1 MTRNVLNNNRLTCF
15 LFLALTLFNA
25 LLSAEE
31 FAANAARQTISF
43 NEDWLFKLDDN
54 EIYKNENFNDSGWKK
69 LDLPHDYIF
78 EEGVNKSG
86 SQGQSGGYHGG
97 GTAWYRKHFVYDT
110 SWQGK
115 HVWLQFD
122 GVYMNSEVWINGHHL
137 GNRPY
142 GYISFQYELSKYL
155 KQGDNVI
162 SLRVDNELQPS
173 ARWYHPGGIY
183 APVKLAIL
191 NPVHVKHNSLFIH
204 TPSVGQETEVAVS
217 FEVNDSAQNISEY
230 ELRYALYDQD
240 NKQIL
245 THLTPLKNV
254 SRAVNEKT
262 AYALSFNLPG
272 AKRWNPHNAYLYRL
286 ALTILDNGKV
296 IDSQTA
302 KFGVRDIEWKTDTGF
317 WINGENVKIKGVAE
331 HYEGG
336 PVGGAWTKPLLRW
349 KLSLLKEMGVNAIRT
364 GHNPY
369 PTMFYELCDE
379 LGIMVMDEVFDGW
392 KQKARHDYGRYHFN
406 EWWEKDLTEWVTR
419 NRNHPSIIIYSVG
432 NETHGDIVTELAAA
446 VKKHDPTRLVTSG
459 STNKEGL
466 DVTGINGGSEN
477 KSFFERRFDRPF
489 ISTEAP
495 HTWQTRGYY
504 RTQTWWRDGPKSDT
518 FELPDITEK
527 EIFFYD
533 WKDPKEW
540 SNQKQHLNSSYDNAT
555 VRINA
560 RKNWELARDLP
571 HHAGHFRW
579 TGFDYHGEAGLAHGG
594 WPYIAFMGGALD
606 LAGFKKDLF
615 HFYRSQW
622 LDEHSLHILPSWTH
636 PTMKEGTLVPVWT
649 YSNLDEV
656 ELFLN
661 DKSLGRDK
669 PGKQAD
675 EMQAEWFVP
684 WKPGSIRA
692 VGYKNGKKVLEKEI
706 KTADSPVGLRHSID
720 TYAAENGFNTAKVI
734 TTETVDKDN
743 NFYPYGSHRTYYHFS
758 EGLKGKALENGSP
771 YEHTNRV
778 KSNYRHLF
786 MGKNRAF
793 IEVTYPDAQEF
804 VTIGAIVGDEALRLS
819 NKVAIDV
826 QTIAITDTANI
837 ASQQV
842 DVFYSVN
849 NPNEVKMKPYLTP
862 FTVNDGDTVYAN
874 VFINN
879 RLAFQMKQEFGQ
891 GVGLFWGDENSANIW
906 IGRGLSLQGEGA
918 EYGQGAAAV
927 RGAHGVHGGGYGTF
941 NNEEGTMYWYHEND
955 GAEGVYTA
963 VFRYTHNDKSSKR
976 PLAIYVN
983 DKKAAMV
990 EFEPTG
996 SWDSKW
1002 DEHSV
1007 SFTLVKGANH
1017 IEFRTVGESG
1027 PNIDQFTLE

>member
-1 MTRNVLNNNRLTCF
+1 MFHIVLNSNQRKRL
-15 LFLALTLFNA
+15 LFVLLALFST
-25 LLSAEE
+25 LLSSNVYAENE
-31 FAANAARQTISF
+31 VRQYLNF

-54 EIYKNENFNDSGWKK
+54 VIYKDENINDSGWEK
-69 LDLPHDYIF
+69 LDVPHDYIF
-78 EEGVNKSG
+78 EEGVHKAG

-97 GTAWYRKHFVYDT
+97 GTAWYRKHFVYNDD
-110 SWQGK
+110 WQNK
-115 HVWLQFD
+115 QVWLQFD
-122 GVYMNSEVWINGHHL
+122 GVYMNSEVWVNGEYL
-137 GNRPY
+137 GKRPY

-173 ARWYHPGGIY
+173 TRWYHPGGIF

-191 NPVHVKHNSLFIH
+191 NPIHIKHNSLFIH
-204 TPSVGQETEVAVS
+204 TPKVGQKTRVEVS
-217 FEVNDSAQNISEY
+217 FKLNSSAKNTDGLSLRYTVYDHDRNQVFTELSPLEKASPEVNGKTDFSFSF
-230 ELRYALYDQD
+230 ELSNAR
-240 NKQIL
+240 
-245 THLTPLKNV
+245 
-254 SRAVNEKT
+254 
-262 AYALSFNLPG
+262 
-272 AKRWNPHNAYLYRL
+272 RWNPHDAYLYSL
-286 ALTILDNGKV
+286 DVALLKNNNVLDT
-296 IDSQTA
+296 QAT

-317 WINGENVKIKGVAE
+317 WINGQNVKIQGVAE

-349 KLSLLKEMGVNAIRT
+349 KLNLLKEMGVNTIRT

-379 LGIMVMDEVFDGW
+379 LGLMVMDEVFDGW
-392 KQKARHDYGRYHFN
+392 KQKAKHDYGRYYFN
-406 EWWEKDLTEWVTR
+406 EWWERDLTEWVTR

-432 NETHGDIVTELAAA
+432 NETHGDIVTQLAGEI
-446 VKKHDPTRLVTSG
+446 KKHDPTRLVTSG
-459 STNKEGL
+459 STNTEGL
-466 DVTGINGGSEN
+466 DVVGINGGSEN
-477 KSFFERRFDRPF
+477 ESFFDQRFDRPF
-489 ISTEAP
+489 VSTEAP

-504 RTQTWWRDGPKSDT
+504 RTQTWWRDGPKDDT

-533 WKDPKEW
+533 WRDPKDW
-540 SNQKQHLNSSYDNAT
+540 TNQKQHLNSSYDNAT
-555 VRINA
+555 VRISA

-594 WPYIAFMGGALD
+594 WPYVAFMGGALD

-622 LDEHSLHILPSWTH
+622 LDEPSLHILPSWTH
-636 PTMKEGTLVPVWT
+636 PTMKEGTLIPVWV

-661 DKSLGRDK
+661 GKSLGRDR
-669 PGKQAD
+669 PGKQAQ

-684 WKPGSIRA
+684 WQSGSIKA
-692 VGYKNGKKVLEKEI
+692 VGYRDGKKVLEKVVT
-706 KTADSPVGLRHSID
+706 TASSPVGLKHTID
-720 TYAAENGFNTAKVI
+720 TYAAENGFRTAKVI
-734 TTETVDKDN
+734 TTETVDDKDT
-743 NFYPYGSHRTYYHFS
+743 FYPYGSHKVYYHFS
-758 EGLKGKALENGSP
+758 DGLKVKALENGSP

-793 IEVTYPDAQEF
+793 VEVKYPDAHEF
-804 VTIGAIVGDEALRLS
+804 ITIGAIVGDEALRLS

-826 QTIAITDTANI
+826 QTIEITNAANLS
-837 ASQQV
+837 SQNV
-842 DVFYSVN
+842 EVLYSIN
-849 NPNEVKMKPYLTP
+849 SADKGKMKPYLSP
-862 FTVNDGDTVYAN
+862 FSVNEGDTVYAKVIVN
-874 VFINN
+874 G
-879 RLAFQMKQEFGQ
+879 RLVMQMAQKFGP
-891 GVGLFWGDENSANIW
+891 GVGLFWGEENSANMW

-918 EYGQGAAAV
+918 EYERGAAAV

-941 NNEEGTMYWYHEND
+941 NEKEGTMYWYHEND

-963 VFRYTHNDKSSKR
+963 VFRYTHNDKRSKR
-976 PLAIYVN
+976 PLDIYVN
-983 DKKAAMV
+983 DKKVATV

-1002 DEHSV
+1002 NEQAV

-1017 IEFRTVGESG
+1017 IEFRTTGESG

>member
-1 MTRNVLNNNRLTCF
+1 MLLMTRKPFIHDYLL
-15 LFLALTLFNA
+15 LALLTLTVLMTAAGARAESDTRQYINFNGGWKFT
-25 LLSAEE
+25 LG
-31 FAANAARQTISF
+31 
-43 NEDWLFKLDDN
+43 DN
-54 EIYKNENFNDSGWKK
+54 DIYKKPTFNDSGWTTVEV
-69 LDLPHDYIF
+69 PHDYIY
-78 EEGVNKSG
+78 EEGVSEAG

-97 GTAWYRKHFVYDT
+97 GTAWYRKHFAFDDA
-110 SWQGK
+110 WKDKQ
-115 HVWLQFD
+115 VWLQFE
-122 GVYMNSEVWINGHHL
+122 GVYMNSEVWINGHFL
-137 GNRPY
+137 GKRPY

-155 KQGDNVI
+155 KKENNVV
-162 SLRVDNELQPS
+162 SVRVDNELQPS
-173 ARWYHPGGIY
+173 TRWYHPGGIF

-191 NPVHVKHNSLFIH
+191 NSTHIKHNSLFIR
-204 TPSVGQETEVAVS
+204 TPKVGEQTKVEAS
-217 FEVNDSAQNISEY
+217 FQLNTRPGDSDN
-230 ELRYALYDQD
+230 YAIQYRVYDQEG
-240 NKQIL
+240 KQL
-245 THLTPLKNV
+245 LSQKTPLEITGEDA
-254 SRAVNEKT
+254 S
-262 AYALSFNLPG
+262 YSFAFDLEN
-272 AKRWNPHNAYLYRL
+272 AQMWMPHNAYLYD
-286 ALTILDNGKV
+286 LDLKLVKDNIE
-296 IDSQTA
+296 IDRKSV

-317 WINGENVKIKGVAE
+317 WINGKNVKIQGVAE

-349 KLSLLKEMGVNAIRT
+349 KLNLLKEMGVNAIRT

-392 KQKARHDYGRYHFN
+392 KQKARHDYGRYHFD

-432 NETHGDIVTELAAA
+432 NETHGEIVTELAAA

-466 DVTGINGGSEN
+466 DVIGINGGSES

-489 ISTEAP
+489 VSTEAP

-504 RTQTWWRDGPKSDT
+504 RTQTWWRDGPKGDT
-518 FELPDITEK
+518 FELPNITEK

-533 WKDPKEW
+533 WKDPKDW

-622 LDEHSLHILPSWTH
+622 LDEPSLHILPSWTH
-636 PTMKEGTLVPVWT
+636 PTMKEGTLVPVWV

-661 DKSLGRDK
+661 GKSLGRDK

-684 WKPGSIRA
+684 WTPGSIRA

-706 KTADSPVGLRHSID
+706 KTTGSPVGLRHSID
-720 TYAAENGFNTAKVI
+720 TYTAEDGFNTAKVI

-743 NFYPYGSHRTYYHFS
+743 NFYPYGSHKTYYHFS
-758 EGLKGKALENGSP
+758 GGLKVKALENGSP

-793 IEVTYPDAQEF
+793 VEVAYPDAREF
-804 VTIGAIVGDEALRLS
+804 VTIAAIVGDEALRLS

-826 QTIAITDTANI
+826 QTIAITETSNI
-837 ASQQV
+837 ASQQIQV
-842 DVFYSVN
+842 RYSVN
-849 NPNEVKMKPYLTP
+849 TPNEEEMKPYLTP
-862 FTVNDGDTVYAN
+862 FAVNDGDTVYAN
-874 VFINN
+874 VVING
-879 RLAFQMKQEFGQ
+879 RLAFQMKQQFGQ
-891 GVGLFWGDENSANIW
+891 GVGLFWGDENSADMW
-906 IGRGLSLQGEGA
+906 VGRGLSLQGEDA

-927 RGAHGVHGGGYGTF
+927 RGAHGVHGGAYGTF
-941 NNEEGTMYWYHEND
+941 NDEEGTMYWYHEND

-963 VFRYTHNDKSSKR
+963 VFRYTHNDESSKR
-976 PLAIYVN
+976 PIAIYVN

-1002 DEHSV
+1002 DEQAV

>member
-1 MTRNVLNNNRLTCF
+1 MLQSLTSLPRAKTF
-15 LFLALTLFNA
+15 HHLIMSVIIFIGLLAADDT
-25 LLSAEE
+25 
-31 FAANAARQTISF
+31 FAAQDSRQYIDF
-43 NEDWLFKLDDN
+43 NNDWKFHLSDN
-54 EIYKNENFNDSGWKK
+54 RIYKEPTFNDSGWT
-69 LDLPHDYIF
+69 LLNVPHDYIF
-78 EEGVNKSG
+78 EEGVNKAG
-86 SQGQSGGYHGG
+86 TQGQSGGYHGG
-97 GTAWYRKHFVYDT
+97 GTAWYRKHFTFKND
-110 SWQGK
+110 WQDK
-115 HVWLQFD
+115 QVWLQFE
-122 GVYMNSEVWINGHHL
+122 GVYMNSEVWINGHFL
-137 GNRPY
+137 GKRPY
-142 GYISFQYELSKYL
+142 GYISFQYELTKFL
-155 KQGDNVI
+155 NKENNVI
-162 SLRVDNELQPS
+162 SVRVDNELQPS

-191 NPVHVKHNSLFIH
+191 NPTHIEHNSLFVN
-204 TPSVGQETEVAVS
+204 TPLVGERTEVETS
-217 FEVNDSAQNISEY
+217 FQLNVQPNDKDDFSIQYRVLDQEGTERFSHEQTLKDIKSDHNYTFSFDLNNAQ
-230 ELRYALYDQD
+230 LW
-240 NKQIL
+240 K
-245 THLTPLKNV
+245 
-254 SRAVNEKT
+254 
-262 AYALSFNLPG
+262 
-272 AKRWNPHNAYLYRL
+272 PHDAYLYD
-286 ALTILDNGKV
+286 LDIVLKKDNV
-296 IDSQTA
+296 PVDTDSV
-302 KFGVRDIEWKTDTGF
+302 KFGIRHIEWETDTGF
-317 WINGENVKIKGVAE
+317 WINGENVKIQGVAE

-349 KLSLLKEMGVNAIRT
+349 KLSLLKNMGVNAIRT

-392 KQKARHDYGRYHFN
+392 KQKARHDYGRYHFD

-432 NETHGDIVTELAAA
+432 NETHGEIVTELAAA

-466 DVTGINGGSEN
+466 DVVGINGGSES
-477 KSFFERRFDRPF
+477 KSFFERRFEKPF
-489 ISTEAP
+489 VSTEAP

-504 RTQTWWRDGPKSDT
+504 RTQTWWRDGPKNDT
-518 FELPDITEK
+518 FELPNITNK

-533 WKDPKEW
+533 WKDPKNW

-555 VRINA
+555 VRISA
-560 RKNWELARDLP
+560 RQNWELARDLP

-622 LDEHSLHILPSWTH
+622 LDEPSLHIFPSWTH
-636 PTMKEGTLVPVWT
+636 PTMKEGTEIPVWV

-661 DKSLGRDK
+661 GKSLGRDK
-669 PGKQAD
+669 PGKQANK
-675 EMQAEWFVP
+675 MQVEWLVP
-684 WKPGSIRA
+684 WTPGSIRA
-692 VGYKNGKKVLEKEI
+692 VGYKNGQKILEKEF
-706 KTADSPVGLRHSID
+706 KTADSPIGLRHSID
-720 TYAAENGFNTAKVI
+720 TYAAEGGFNTAKVI
-734 TTETVDKDN
+734 TTETIDDEN
-743 NFYPYGSHRTYYHFS
+743 NFYPYGSHKTYYHFS
-758 EGLKGKALENGSP
+758 EGLKVKALENGSP

-793 IEVTYPDAQEF
+793 IEVTYPDASEF

-819 NKVAIDV
+819 SKVAIDV
-826 QTIAITDTANI
+826 QAIAITDAANI
-837 ASQQV
+837 TSQKIE
-842 DVFYSVN
+842 VFYSVN
-849 NPNEVKMKPYLTP
+849 SNNAANMKAYLTP
-862 FTVNDGDTVYAN
+862 FNVDDGDTVYAN
-874 VFINN
+874 IFVNG
-879 RLAFQMKQEFGQ
+879 RLEMQMTQKFGK
-891 GVGLFWGDENSANIW
+891 GVGLFWGDENSADMW
-906 IGRGLSLQGEGA
+906 IGRGLSLQGEDA
-918 EYGQGAAAV
+918 EYGKGAGAV
-927 RGAHGVHGGGYGTF
+927 RGAHGVHGGAYGTF
-941 NNEEGTMYWYHEND
+941 NNKEGTMYWYHEND
-955 GAEGVYTA
+955 GAEGEYKA
-963 VFRYTHNDKSSKR
+963 VFRYTHNDTESKR
-976 PLAIYVN
+976 PLAIFIN

-1002 DEHSV
+1002 GHQAV